1 MNASVNGLLC
11 SSNLNTT
18 TYKIYTTAFYSLIFF
33 FSLVGNSLIGIIVYK
48 TRTLRKPINFLIVNM
63 AMSDILYPLFLI
75 PRRISDL
82 HLNSWLIRGGFGEAL
97 CKLGPFLTDVSLI
110 VSVESLVLVAVDR
123 FGAVM
128 FPLRPTLI
136 TSKRCLL
143 LIVLTWIV
151 ALAVISPD
159 LVVYSL
165 DVDQGEVVC
174 HRNWDSVGD
183 STSWARYVFAM
194 NVVFIY
200 IPMAILIIL
209 YSSMLLKLT
218 SRKTPGEEL
227 TVSERKREKR
237 NRNVWKLTIAI
248 VVLFIVSWIPW
259 SINFLV
265 VIFTKDPLPCG
276 FFIYWKITQL
286 VTNLHCA
293 INPCICL
300 AFSGNYRQA
309 FKKLFKCSRAL
320 RSQEEVAI
328 TLQTGRGQY
337 SSQATLF

>member
-1 MNASVNGLLC
+1 MNASVNGLRC
-11 SSNLNTT
+11 SSNLTT
-18 TYKIYTTAFYSLIFF
+18 TYKFYTTAFYSLIFVV
-33 FSLVGNSLIGIIVYK
+33 SLVGNSLIGIIVYK

-75 PRRISDL
+75 PRRISAL
-82 HLNSWLIRGGFGEAL
+82 HLNSWLITGGFGEAL

-110 VSVESLVLVAVDR
+110 VSLESLVLIAVDR

-151 ALAVISPD
+151 ALAVMLPY

-183 STSWARYVFAM
+183 ATSWARYVFAM

-259 SINFLV
+259 SINNLV
-265 VIFTKDPLPCG
+265 VTFIKDPLPCG
-276 FFIYWKITQL
+276 FFIYRKVTQL

-309 FKKLFKCSRAL
+309 FKKLFSALRCSRAL
-320 RSQEEVAI
+320 RSH
-328 TLQTGRGQY
+328 
-337 SSQATLF
+337 SSVKA